1 MADFGRA
8 RCCCLAVVLFDG
20 GINEDEDG
28 DVDDDDA
35 GGAEVGALVFPVD
48 EDEDDGFCTTT
59 GDDTISAPTF
69 RP

>member
-20 GINEDEDG
+20 GISNEDT
-28 DVDDDDA
+28 DVDDDA
-35 GGAEVGALVFPVD
+35 GGAEVGALVFPA
-48 EDEDDGFCTTT
+48 DEDDGSCTTT